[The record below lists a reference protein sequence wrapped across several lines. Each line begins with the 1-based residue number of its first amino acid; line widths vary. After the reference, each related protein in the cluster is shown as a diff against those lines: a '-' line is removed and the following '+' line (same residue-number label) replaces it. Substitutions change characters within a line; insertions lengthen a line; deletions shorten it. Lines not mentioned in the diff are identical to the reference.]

1 MKAFSAGKDWRLAV
15 GYRIEPLSGT
25 WAGESMVEIGER
37 YDLDLFDSELADQFE
52 LGFFHEADDMV
63 EDEGYPGCNACQE
76 SERYDDHI
84 HSGG

>member
-1 MKAFSAGKDWRLAV
+1 MKVTKRTTFGLDDIEYIQLLSHARNAGKDWRLAV

-52 LGFFHEADDMV
+52 LGFFNEDD
-63 EDEGYPGCNACQE
+63 
-76 SERYDDHI
+76 
-84 HSGG
+84 